1 MGVKDTFI
9 YEECMKELDATY
21 GAKTQQQDNNARK
34 KMRAKIIEFFRAA
47 YGIIWSATK
56 SFWKLLR
63 DDMKKEAQTYK
74 EEREQQ
80 KRIVRQQRGKS

>member
-21 GAKTQQQDNNARK
+21 GAKTQKEERK
-34 KMRAKIIEFFRAA
+34 NMRAKIVEFFNTI
-47 YGIIWSATK
+47 YGLTLFTIIRLWRGLITN
-56 SFWKLLR
+56 
-63 DDMKKEAQTYK
+63 MKKEAQTYK

-80 KRIVRQQRGKS
+80 KRAREKS

>member
-21 GAKTQQQDNNARK
+21 GEERK
-34 KMRAKIIEFFRAA
+34 QEERKSKMNQITEFFTR
-47 YGIIWSATK
+47 
-56 SFWKLLR
+56 FWIGLITN
-63 DDMKKEAQTYK
+63 MKKEAQTYK